1 MTPYEIIS
9 KKREGRIL
17 TDHEVH
23 YFIREFLKGNIKDYQ
38 MTAFLMA
45 VYFRG
50 MNFQETLALT
60 NAYLQSGQ
68 KLNLTDIS
76 LPKIDKHSTG
86 GVGDKVSLILAPL
99 AASLGIAV
107 PMLSGRGL
115 GHTGGTLDKLE
126 SIPGFRVDANLR
138 QLKKQ
143 IRDIGVAMFG
153 QSEEFVPADRKIYAL
168 RDVTAT
174 VESLPLIVAS
184 IMSKKLAEGID
195 GLVLDVKIG
204 SGAVFQQPTQAEILA
219 RNLIRVGQAFDKKV
233 VAYLTSMDQ
242 PLGQKIGNWL
252 EVEESLDC
260 LQGKGPGDLRVLV
273 VELTAEMLRLA
284 GIAENKIEARRQCQ
298 KVLGSGAAFE
308 KMLQLVHYQGGE
320 IKFLQHPEKFARAK
334 YRHQLKAIKSGYI
347 AEINT
352 REIGLV
358 SVLLGAGRRQVTDR
372 IDPSAGIIL
381 FKKIGDAVQAGEPLL
396 EIHTNNGQAWNQV
409 KPRLEAA
416 IKISSK
422 SRKAPELIFKRIA
435 SC

>member
-1 MTPYEIIS
+1 MTPYEIIA
-9 KKREGRIL
+9 KKRDGRTL
-17 TDHEVH
+17 TDHEIH

-126 SIPGFRVDANLR
+126 SIPGFRVDASLR

-204 SGAVFQQPTQAEILA
+204 SGAVFQQPSQAEILA

-260 LQGKGPGDLRVLV
+260 LQGKGPADLRALV
-273 VELTAEMLRLA
+273 IELTAEMLRLA
-284 GIAENKIEARRQCQ
+284 GITKNKIEARRQCQ
-298 KVLGSGAAFE
+298 KALRNGAAFE

-320 IKFLQHPEKFARAK
+320 IKFLQHPEKFPRAG
-334 YRHQLKAIKSGYI
+334 YLRQLKAIKSGYI

-352 REIGLV
+352 REVGLV
-358 SVLLGAGRRQVTDR
+358 SVLLGAGRQQVTDR

-381 FKKIGDAVQAGEPLL
+381 HKKIGDSVQAGDTLL
-396 EIHTNNGQAWNQV
+396 EIFTNKANVWNQV
-409 KPRLEAA
+409 KPRLETA
-416 IKISSK
+416 IKIST
-422 SRKAPELIFKRIA
+422 RPPQTPTLILKRFA
-435 SC
+435 S

>member
-1 MTPYEIIS
+1 MTPYEIIA
-9 KKREGRIL
+9 KKRDGRSLSDQEI
-17 TDHEVH
+17 H
-23 YFIREFLKGNIKDYQ
+23 YFIREFLKGNLKDYQ

-45 VYFRG
+45 VYFQG

-126 SIPGFRVDANLR
+126 SIPGFRVNASLR

-204 SGAVFQQPTQAEILA
+204 SGAVFQRPAQAEILA
-219 RNLIRVGQAFDKKV
+219 RNLIRVGQAFGKKV

-242 PLGQKIGNWL
+242 PLGRKIGNWL
-252 EVEESLDC
+252 EVEEGLDC
-260 LQGKGPGDLRVLV
+260 LQGKGPGDLRALV

-284 GIAENKIEARRQCQ
+284 GIAKNKIEARRQCQ
-298 KVLGSGAAFE
+298 KALESGVALE

-320 IKFLQHPEKFARAK
+320 IKFLEHPEKYPRAR
-334 YRHQLKAIKSGYI
+334 YLRQLKAIKSGYI

-358 SVLLGAGRRQVTDR
+358 SVLLGAGRQQVTDR
-372 IDPSAGIIL
+372 IDPCAGIIL
-381 FKKIGDAVQAGEPLL
+381 YKKIGDVVRAGDSLL
-396 EIHTNNGQAWNQV
+396 EIHTNNGRAWNQV

-416 IKISSK
+416 IKISSTP
-422 SRKAPELIFKRIA
+422 RKVPALIFKRIA
-435 SC
+435 S